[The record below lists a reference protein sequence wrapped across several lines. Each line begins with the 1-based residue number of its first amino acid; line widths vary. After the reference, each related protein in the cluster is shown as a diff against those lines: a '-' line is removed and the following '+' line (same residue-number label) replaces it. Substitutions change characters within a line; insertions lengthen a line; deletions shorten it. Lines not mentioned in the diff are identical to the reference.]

1 MIRGTQV
8 RTLAGPFESNV
19 RMRRA
24 ALLVGTVLAAGCGT
38 AAEPEAGGTPSSPA
52 ETTTVVDTLV
62 TTVGGP
68 TPTEPA
74 PQEGLPA
81 AVEEARRAM
90 VEAASSRDYGAL
102 EE

>member
-1 MIRGTQV
+1 
-8 RTLAGPFESNV
+8 
-19 RMRRA
+19 MRRA